1 MGIMIMHVYTYHLC
15 QNDNAIEALYIY
27 RAYEKMNRIYICM

>member
-27 RAYEKMNRIYICM
+27 IGLMKK